1 MLCNNKKIGNCV
13 TLLRLT
19 PRKLGG
25 KHRPYVPNDTETD
38 LTLTNTFGSL
48 KSILNTSSSTVNLC
62 FAFIIFIVY
71 ITKGFNL
78 GEKNYNISIHD
89 KMMNSS
95 ENEAVVCQQ
104 FMVELQYFTY
114 PKTTRLVKLPR

>member
-19 PRKLGG
+19 PRKLGS

-38 LTLTNTFGSL
+38 KTLTNTFGSL
-48 KSILNTSSSTVNLC
+48 KSILNISSSTVNLC
-62 FAFIIFIVY
+62 FAFIVFIVY
-71 ITKGFNL
+71 ITKRFNL
-78 GEKNYNISIHD
+78 GKKTTTSQFTTKI
-89 KMMNSS
+89 MNSS

-104 FMVELQYFTY
+104 FMVELQ
-114 PKTTRLVKLPR
+114 

>member
-1 MLCNNKKIGNCV
+1 M

-19 PRKLGG
+19 PRKPGG

-48 KSILNTSSSTVNLC
+48 KSILNISSSTVNLC

-71 ITKGFNL
+71 ITKGFNWGKQL
-78 GEKNYNISIHD
+78 QHI
-89 KMMNSS
+89 NSR
-95 ENEAVVCQQ
+95 Q
-104 FMVELQYFTY
+104 
-114 PKTTRLVKLPR
+114 KL

>member
-1 MLCNNKKIGNCV
+1 M

-19 PRKLGG
+19 PRKPGG

-48 KSILNTSSSTVNLC
+48 KSILNISSSTVNLC
-62 FAFIIFIVY
+62 FAFIIFIVF
-71 ITKGFNL
+71 ITIGF
-78 GEKNYNISIHD
+78 GEKTTTSQFTTKI
-89 KMMNSS
+89 MNSS

-104 FMVELQYFTY
+104 FMVELQ
-114 PKTTRLVKLPR
+114 

>member
-1 MLCNNKKIGNCV
+1 MNI
-13 TLLRLT
+13 
-19 PRKLGG
+19 
-25 KHRPYVPNDTETD
+25 
-38 LTLTNTFGSL
+38 
-48 KSILNTSSSTVNLC
+48 SSSTVNLC

-71 ITKGFNL
+71 ITKDSIWRK
-78 GEKNYNISIHD
+78 KNYNISIHD